1 MGMVNVGQ
9 RKVTSGE
16 GEGRGGGGG
25 GGGGRRQSGRVKEI
39 KSKASI

>member
-1 MGMVNVGQ
+1 MGMDNAGQ

-16 GEGRGGGGG
+16 GE

>member
-1 MGMVNVGQ
+1 MGMVNAGQ

-16 GEGRGGGGG
+16 GEGRGR
-25 GGGGRRQSGRVKEI
+25 GRRQSGRVKEI